1 MKIIKW
7 KVLYNKMKRRKK
19 NKVKLIFIILVIIL
33 CITTSVFGRYVINI
47 AKDLYLTSKNFYFTS
62 NILDINM
69 PTYDYSNWGG
79 VDTYQIDVDLYSW
92 KNELLKLNYNLEYVI
107 YAESNMPEKVR
118 CSFGTPNGS
127 ATKTGVI
134 YSDTNKVG
142 EALYITP
149 LTTLNTSDKITI
161 TIVAKATGEYE
172 KEISAK
178 IKLNITEH
186 RTNIAIED
194 SVNSNYAILKLTN
207 TNVTGTDVTLEFDPK
222 VIRLDLNDLIYS
234 NKKQTITKNVD
245 GYNYISKIIFPIE
258 KEATRNIKFYKVDKT
273 KNYTYP
279 MGNAECIIKVVL

>member
-1 MKIIKW
+1 MIKIIKG

-19 NKVKLIFIILVIIL
+19 NKVKLVLIILVIIL
-33 CITTSVFGRYVINI
+33 CITTSVFGRYVINV

-107 YAESNMPEKVR
+107 YAESNTPEKVR
-118 CSFGTPNGS
+118 CSFGTQNGS

-149 LTTLNTSDKITI
+149 LTTLNQSDKITI

-178 IKLNITEH
+178 INLNITEH
-186 RTNIAIED
+186 GTNISIED
-194 SVNSNYAILKLTN
+194 SANSNYAILKLTN

-234 NKKQTITKNVD
+234 NRKQTITKNVD
-245 GYNYISKIIFPIE
+245 GYEYISKIIFPIE

-273 KNYTYP
+273 KDYT
-279 MGNAECIIKVVL
+279 